1 MERRLD
7 VSLSSLLEPLQ
18 QFEKALRD
26 RLLDHPRIELAQLRA
41 DLILNSA
48 VHLGATLSRS
58 ELPTPTIPF
67 QDETVILQSL

>member
-18 QFEKALRD
+18 QFEKTLRD
-26 RLLDHPRIELAQLRA
+26 RLLNHPCIELAQLRP
-41 DLILNSA
+41 DFILNIA

-58 ELPTPTIPF
+58 GDAIAFGLSH
-67 QDETVILQSL
+67 V